1 MSLHKFLLVTCLC
14 LSSLVTLAQK
24 AKIYNGGKSM
34 YTRER
39 YGSAAKFKG
48 AKAKTL
54 CPIFETSRY
63 PYQGIGI
70 KLGDP
75 FAITYKY
82 YFNDKFAVAADI
94 GKASSG
100 LYNRYFR
107 EKFDEYVVTDT
118 FSTSDASIEYY
129 THKVM
134 SDLIGELKLL
144 YSFDAS
150 KIAPGLQ
157 AYLGAGWE
165 VKNTKLQY
173 DYTYA
178 ESSSGDDPDRFGRF
192 ERTRFTM
199 GPQAV
204 AGIEYSYFKIPI
216 SAFMELEYFYDV
228 LADPGWSRV
237 EGGVGLRY
245 IF

>member
-1 MSLHKFLLVTCLC
+1 MCLQKILLLTLLC
-14 LSSLVTLAQK
+14 LSSVVAHSQK

-39 YGSAAKFKG
+39 YGSAARFKG

-82 YFNDKFAVAADI
+82 YFNDRFAVAVDF

-107 EKFDEYVVTDT
+107 EKFDQYVVTDT
-118 FSTSDASIEYY
+118 FSTSEASIEYY
-129 THKVM
+129 THKVL
-134 SDLIGELKLL
+134 SDLIGEVKLL
-144 YSFDAS
+144 YSFDVS

-173 DYTYA
+173 DYTYT
-178 ESSSGDDPDRFGRF
+178 ESAADPDKFGRF

>member
-1 MSLHKFLLVTCLC
+1 MCLQKILLLACFC
-14 LSSLVTLAQK
+14 LSSVVALSQK

-39 YGSAAKFKG
+39 YNSAARFKG

-82 YFNDKFAVAADI
+82 YANNKFAVAVDI

-107 EKFDEYVVTDT
+107 EKFDQYVVTDT

-129 THKVM
+129 THKVL
-134 SDLIGELKLL
+134 SDLIGEVKLL
-144 YSFDAS
+144 YSVDAS
-150 KIAPGLQ
+150 KVAPGLQ

-173 DYTYA
+173 DYTYL
-178 ESSSGDDPDRFGRF
+178 ESAASEDEFGRF

-204 AGIEYSYFKIPI
+204 VGIEYAYFKIPI

-228 LADPGWSRV
+228 LADPGWSRI

>member
-1 MSLHKFLLVTCLC
+1 
-14 LSSLVTLAQK
+14 
-24 AKIYNGGKSM
+24 M

-39 YGSAAKFKG
+39 YHAPARFKG
-48 AKAKTL
+48 AKAKTV
-54 CPIFETSRY
+54 CPIFESSKY
-63 PYQGIGI
+63 PYQGLGI

-82 YFNDKFAVAADI
+82 YFNKTFAIAVDV

-107 EKFDEYVVTDT
+107 EKFDEYVVRDT
-118 FSTSDASIEYY
+118 FATTDASIEYY
-129 THKVM
+129 THKVVA
-134 SDLIGELKLL
+134 DLIGEVKLL
-144 YSFDAS
+144 YHIDAS
-150 KIAPGLQ
+150 KIAAGLQ
-157 AYLGAGWE
+157 VYAGAGWE
-165 VKNTKLQY
+165 WKHTKLQY
-173 DYTYA
+173 DYTYK
-178 ESSSGDDPDRFGRF
+178 ESVNDPDKFGRF
-192 ERTRFTM
+192 ERSRFTM

-204 AGIEYSYFKIPI
+204 IGIEYAHFKIPV
-216 SAFMELEYFYDV
+216 SAFMELEYFSDV